1 MIILIY
7 CSFGVKQESLT
18 NSPKTLLISKIIFSS
33 SDPRGHVGYSH
44 HFAFIIVVI
53 VVVISFSHFIQLI
66 WNYRTIL
73 KQIWL
78 NSSWVVSFQNC
89 VQHFWNQNNNSCDME
104 HIICIP
110 ILVNIVED
118 SNLLFFLK
126 KIIQT
131 TILFWNTESNS
142 CDTEQ
147 LNIWRLTCMQFFHLN
162 FSKIIF
168 CLKYYNIFI
177 VPFTVSEIWGGQKE
191 PIMLPIQGQDSMYIC
206 AGKYANSISNAFQ

>member
-1 MIILIY
+1 M
-7 CSFGVKQESLT
+7 
-18 NSPKTLLISKIIFSS
+18 ISKIIFSS

-89 VQHFWNQNNNSCDME
+89 VQHFWNQNNNSCE

-126 KIIQT
+126 KITKQPYFSGTQRAIAVTQNNWIFEGWLVCSFFIWISQKKNSVWSIT
-131 TILFWNTESNS
+131 TYLLF
-142 CDTEQ
+142 
-147 LNIWRLTCMQFFHLN
+147 LLLF
-162 FSKIIF
+162 
-168 CLKYYNIFI
+168 LKYEGVRRN
-177 VPFTVSEIWGGQKE
+177 Q
-191 PIMLPIQGQDSMYIC
+191 
-206 AGKYANSISNAFQ
+206 